1 MDFGAWNEA
10 RRSDAVTVYFF
21 SIGQSSAQQTDMLM
35 KAISEEVPPA
45 NVAIAD
51 RITSGVATPFDPVRH
66 SPCPLLF
73 DDISPPASADYH
85 LCQASTEYDGP
96 CSDTAANF
104 SAHMSQAA
112 KIKWQTDCVA
122 VWPCRH
128 CTRDFTV
135 QCPSGW
141 VAVEGSHTACEP
153 PANYTGNCRFVVDFT
168 GFNAA
173 LYTKWSGEC
182 NAYFPCVVASPA
194 DTLIARPNPI
204 SRVATLARMKAGL
217 QW

>member
-1 MDFGAWNEA
+1 MVPLPAIDPAENAMNANAQAEMQTEA
-10 RRSDAVTVYFF
+10 LSLPGPMPRAVP
-21 SIGQSSAQQTDMLM
+21 SAPDMLM
-35 KAISEEVPPA
+35 KAISEEAPPA

-51 RITSGVATPFDPVRH
+51 SITSGVATPFDPVRH

-85 LCQASTEYDGP
+85 LCQASTEYGGP

-104 SAHMSQAA
+104 SAHMSRAA
-112 KIKWQTDCVA
+112 KIKWLTDCVA

-153 PANYTGNCRFVVDFT
+153 PANYTGSCRFVVDFT

-182 NAYFPCVVASPA
+182 
-194 DTLIARPNPI
+194 
-204 SRVATLARMKAGL
+204 VATLARMKAGR